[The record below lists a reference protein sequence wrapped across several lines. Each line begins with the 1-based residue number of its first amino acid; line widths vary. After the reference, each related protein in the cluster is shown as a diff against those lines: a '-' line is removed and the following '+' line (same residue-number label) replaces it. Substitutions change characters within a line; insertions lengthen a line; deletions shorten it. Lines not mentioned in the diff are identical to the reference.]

1 MVLEEPKVVL
11 DTNIASFIYNRNS
24 RARFYESA
32 IRGMHPVISFQTLE
46 EIMITPIKNGW
57 GDRRFNELKAHLER
71 YEVIWPTEELVEIS
85 TRLRAAM
92 ELAGHRM
99 GAADDWIAATALY
112 LDCPLAT
119 HDRDF
124 IGVPGLRLIT
134 ALG

>member
-1 MVLEEPKVVL
+1 MVLEEPKVVF
-11 DTNIASFIYNRNS
+11 DTNVASFIYNRNS

-32 IRGMHPVISFQTLE
+32 TAEMRPVISFQTLE

-57 GDRRFNELKAHLER
+57 GERRFIELTDHLER
-71 YEVIWPTEELVEIS
+71 YEVIWPTGELVEIS

-99 GAADDWIAATALY
+99 DAADGWIAATAIY

>member
-11 DTNIASFIYNRNS
+11 DTNVASYIYTGNS

-32 IRGMHPVISFQTLE
+32 TEGMQPVISFQTLE

-57 GDRRFNELKAHLER
+57 GRRRFNALRVHLRR
-71 YEVIWPTEELVEIS
+71 YEVIWPSMELVEIS

-99 GAADDWIAATALY
+99 GAADGWIAATALY